1 MPKTQAAAKAPPV
14 DGRRVLAYT
23 DPATLQPYDRN
34 ARTHTDEQVRQIRAS
49 IEQFGFNAPILLKE
63 DGSTIGAGH
72 GRWMAAMLDPP
83 LPEVPVIT
91 LRGLSEAQ
99 WRAYVIADNK
109 IALNSVWN
117 DELLR
122 SELADL
128 ERQGVN
134 LAIAGF
140 TPEELDAIH
149 RGWDSDLGALERHT
163 ENLDGMGVTV
173 RIVLGPDHK
182 DRADDVVAGVTAWLA
197 EQKITADVK

>member
-1 MPKTQAAAKAPPV
+1 MPKTQATAKAPPV

-149 RGWDSDLGALERHT
+149 RGWDSDLGALERIAFGEALT
-163 ENLDGMGVTV
+163 EEERSTL
-173 RIVLGPDHK
+173 
-182 DRADDVVAGVTAWLA
+182 RAEIQRSPRLT
-197 EQKITADVK
+197 EQQKMHLNAALEQRTTKP